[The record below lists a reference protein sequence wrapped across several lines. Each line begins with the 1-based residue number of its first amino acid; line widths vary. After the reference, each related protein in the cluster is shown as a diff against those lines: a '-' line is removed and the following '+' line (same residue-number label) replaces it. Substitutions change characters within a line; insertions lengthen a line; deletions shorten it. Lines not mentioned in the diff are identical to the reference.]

1 MGEAST
7 TQLIVDRILGG
18 EAPLAIRAAAARGAL
33 PLPRVVL
40 TRLAIHLLNDP
51 EPQIQRDAEANL
63 AAMGDPEIREV
74 LSDESCA
81 PEVLAHFAQK
91 AVRDEGLAELVVFH
105 RSVPDSALFV
115 LGGKGNASII
125 ELVLTNQER
134 LLATPKLLDI
144 LTVNPALRPDQRG
157 RILDLLDRFLKSG
170 VEKGDQQGESD
181 AGGEEPDLEETA
193 RLLDVDVGELFAS
206 SEILDGEEFE
216 LAEDPEIRSAYRRIL
231 TLNTAQKAMLAMR
244 GGREERLILV
254 RDSNKVVALCVL
266 RNPRLN
272 DQEVEMLAHMRNVTD
287 EVLRTIATHREW
299 VKNYS
304 VVSALV
310 RNPKTPPGVSTNF
323 IPRLNSFD
331 LKNLMRDKNV
341 PEIIRKM
348 AKKTF
353 DIRNQRSSTRFRR
366 G

>member
-1 MGEAST
+1 MGEGST
-7 TQLIVDRILGG
+7 TQLIVERILGG
-18 EAPLAIRAAAARGAL
+18 KAPLAIRAAAARGAL
-33 PLPRVVL
+33 PLPRALL
-40 TRLAIHLLNDP
+40 TRLAIHLLDDP
-51 EPQIQRDAEANL
+51 EEQVRGDAKASL
-63 AAMGDPEIREV
+63 ASLDDSELKDV
-74 LSDESCA
+74 LSDETCA
-81 PEVLAHFAQK
+81 PEVLAHFAGR
-91 AVRDEGLAELVVFH
+91 AVRDERLAELVAFH
-105 RSVPDSALFV
+105 KSVPDEALFV

-134 LLATPKLLDI
+134 LLATPKLLDT

-157 RILDLLDRFLKSG
+157 RILDLLDRFLKAAP
-170 VEKGDQQGESD
+170 EKGSEQDNDDKEGV
-181 AGGEEPDLEETA
+181 DLEEAA
-193 RLLDVDVGELFAS
+193 RVLEVDVGELFAS

-216 LAEDPEIRSAYRRIL
+216 MAEDPEIRSAYRRIL
-231 TLNTAQKAMLAMR
+231 TLNTAQKALLAMR

-272 DQEVEMLAHMRNVTD
+272 DQEIELLANMRNVTD
-287 EVLRTIATHREW
+287 EVLRTIGSHREW

-310 RNPKTPPGVSTNF
+310 RNPKTPPGISTNF
-323 IPRLNSFD
+323 ISRLNSFD
-331 LKNLMRDKNV
+331 LKNLVRDKNV

-353 DIRNQRSSTRFRR
+353 DIRNQRSTPFSR
-366 G
+366 GKK

>member
-1 MGEAST
+1 MGEGST
-7 TQLIVDRILGG
+7 TQLIVERILGG
-18 EAPLAIRAAAARGAL
+18 EAPLAIRSAAARGAL
-33 PLPRVVL
+33 PLPRAVL
-40 TRLAIHLLNDP
+40 TRLAIHLLQDP
-51 EPQIQRDAEANL
+51 EEQIRGDAEASL
-63 AAMGDPEIREV
+63 ASLGDSELREV
-74 LSDESCA
+74 LADESCA
-81 PEVLAHFAQK
+81 PEVLAHFAERTI
-91 AVRDEGLAELVVFH
+91 RDEGLAELVAFH
-105 RSVPDSALFV
+105 KAVPDSALFV

-134 LLATPKLLDI
+134 LLATPKLLDT

-157 RILDLLDRFLKSG
+157 RILDLLDRFLKDAP
-170 VEKGDQQGESD
+170 EKKQDDGTATEG
-181 AGGEEPDLEETA
+181 ADLEEAA

-266 RNPRLN
+266 RNPRMN
-272 DQEVEMLAHMRNVTD
+272 DQEVEAMARMRNVSD
-287 EVLRTIATHREW
+287 EVLRTIGSHREW
-299 VKNYS
+299 VKSYA

-310 RNPKTPPGVSTNF
+310 KNPKTPPGISTNF
-323 IPRLNSFD
+323 ILRLNSFD
-331 LKNLMRDKNV
+331 LKNLIRDKNV

-348 AKKTF
+348 AKKTY
-353 DIRNQRSSTRFRR
+353 DTRTQRSAKSFRK
-366 G
+366 GKK

>member
-1 MGEAST
+1 MGEGST
-7 TQLIVDRILGG
+7 TQLIVERILGG
-18 EAPLAIRAAAARGAL
+18 GAALPVRAAAARGAL
-33 PLPRVVL
+33 PLPRAVL
-40 TRLAIHLLNDP
+40 MRLAIHLLDDP
-51 EPQIQRDAEANL
+51 EEQIRADAQATL
-63 AAMGDPEIREV
+63 TSAGDEEIREV

-81 PEVLAHFAQK
+81 PEVLAHFAER
-91 AVRDEGLAELVVFH
+91 AVRDEGLAELVAFH
-105 RSVPDSALFV
+105 KSVPDSALFV
-115 LGGKGNASII
+115 LGSKGNASII

-134 LLATPKLLDI
+134 LLATPKLLDT

-157 RILDLLDRFLKSG
+157 RILDLLDRFLKAAP
-170 VEKGDQQGESD
+170 EKGSEQDNDDKEGV
-181 AGGEEPDLEETA
+181 DLEEAA
-193 RLLDVDVGELFAS
+193 RVLEVDVGELFAS

-216 LAEDPEIRSAYRRIL
+216 MAEDPEIRSAYRRIL
-231 TLNTAQKAMLAMR
+231 TLNTAQKALLAMR

-272 DQEVEMLAHMRNVTD
+272 DQEIELLANMRNVTD
-287 EVLRTIATHREW
+287 EVLRTIGSHREW

-310 RNPKTPPGVSTNF
+310 RNPKTPPGISTNF
-323 IPRLNSFD
+323 ISRLNSFD
-331 LKNLMRDKNV
+331 LKNLVRDKNV

-353 DIRNQRSSTRFRR
+353 DIRNQRSTPFSR
-366 G
+366 GKK

>member
-1 MGEAST
+1 MGEGST
-7 TQLIVDRILGG
+7 TQLIVERILGG
-18 EAPLAIRAAAARGAL
+18 KAPLAIRAAAARGAL
-33 PLPRVVL
+33 PLPRAVL
-40 TRLAIHLLNDP
+40 TRLAIHLLDDP
-51 EPQIQRDAEANL
+51 EEQVRSDAEANL
-63 AAMGDPEIREV
+63 ASLDDSGLRDV
-74 LSDESCA
+74 FSDETCA
-81 PEVLAHFAQK
+81 PEVLAHFADR
-91 AVRDEGLAELVVFH
+91 AVRDEGLAELVAFH
-105 RSVPDSALFV
+105 KSVPDKALFV

-134 LLATPKLLDI
+134 LLATPQLLDT

-157 RILDLLDRFLKSG
+157 RILDLLDRFLKAAP
-170 VEKGDQQGESD
+170 EKGSEQGGDEKE
-181 AGGEEPDLEETA
+181 GVDLEEAA
-193 RLLDVDVGELFAS
+193 RVLEVDVGELFAS

-231 TLNTAQKAMLAMR
+231 TLNTAQKALLAMR

-266 RNPRLN
+266 RNPRIN
-272 DQEVEMLAHMRNVTD
+272 DQEIELLANMRNVTD
-287 EVLRTIATHREW
+287 EVLRTIGSKSEW
-299 VKNYS
+299 VKRYS

-310 RNPKTPPGVSTNF
+310 RNPKTPPGISTNF
-323 IPRLNSFD
+323 ISRLNSFD

-353 DIRNQRSSTRFRR
+353 DIRNQRSTPFSR
-366 G
+366 GKK